1 MFQGCSQ
8 FRSRQPDACHGQ
20 QVVGNHAAA
29 DVLLEASP
37 ARPGATV
44 KSEGPF
50 EYRDSSLDSGSEI
63 PQALVDPVAFGH
75 RQNGKPAPLGKDC
88 ILDLVQLGEVQIVLG
103 GEPAIGGYLAR
114 HTPKKLLLALKEH
127 LVTITVRRIARL
139 DETIENQ
146 GRWAASEKHFVAVC
160 GVPLPLDD
168 NVAVRLEKGDDLL

>member
-1 MFQGCSQ
+1 MFQDCLQ

-20 QVVGNHAAA
+20 QVVGNHTAA

-37 ARPGATV
+37 ARPGTTV
-44 KSEGPF
+44 EPKGPL
-50 EYRDSSLDSGSEI
+50 EYGNPSLDSGSEI

-75 RQNGKPAPLGKDC
+75 RQNGKPAPLGKDG
-88 ILDLVQLGEVQIVLG
+88 ILDLVRLGEVQIVLG
-103 GEPAIGGYLAR
+103 GEPAVGAHLAR
-114 HTPKKLLLALKEH
+114 HAPQKLLLALKEH

-146 GRWAASEKHFVAVC
+146 GRWATSEKHFVAVG

-168 NVAVRLEKGDDLL
+168 NVAVLLEKRR